1 MIRSY
6 FEDDEIPY
14 EVLNR
19 FGLSQE
25 MIEDLP
31 QNVLSGIRDGRRS
44 PVLPICYTCEDGFK
58 VHDRA
63 RFSLIRDE
71 EGGDV
76 QVMFYPKQ
84 TRVTLELFNPA
95 EQAMLREGKAIIGMK
110 ATEDGRNV
118 QAFHQL
124 DADTLQ
130 VLTVPTP
137 VIGNNLQVLAD
148 HFNLSAAE
156 LNCLKNGEPLTIADE
171 KEEVTFGI
179 DLNDAKGFRHCMGNA
194 QKWKEQAGQ
203 AMDTYTFGIFGC
215 WVKDGEGNLD
225 YVPEAQYTEA
235 MWEVQKQIGMSRA
248 SAHKM

>member
-63 RFSLIRDE
+63 RFSLLRDE

-110 ATEDGRNV
+110 TTEDGRDV

-156 LNCLKNGEPLTIADE
+156 LNCLKNGE
-171 KEEVTFGI
+171 
-179 DLNDAKGFRHCMGNA
+179 
-194 QKWKEQAGQ
+194 KWKEQAGQ

-225 YVPEAQYTEA
+225 YVPEEQYTEA

-248 SAHKM
+248 SVHKM

>member
-1 MIRSY
+1 MMKSV

-14 EVLNR
+14 KVLKR

-44 PVLPICYTCEDGFK
+44 PVLPICYTCEDGAK
-58 VHDRA
+58 VLDRA
-63 RFSLIRDE
+63 RFSLFRDE
-71 EGGDV
+71 ENGNV
-76 QVMFYPKQ
+76 RVMFYPKQ
-84 TRVTLELFNPA
+84 TRVTLDMFGEN
-95 EQAMLREGKAIIGMK
+95 EQVMLRGGKAIIGTMANK
-110 ATEDGRNV
+110 DGRDV
-118 QAFHQL
+118 QAFYQL
-124 DADTLQ
+124 DTETLQ

-148 HFNLSAAE
+148 YFQLSSAE
-156 LNCLKNGEPLTIADE
+156 LTCLKNGEPLTITDG
-171 KEEVTFGI
+171 EEEATFGI

-203 AMDTYTFGIFGC
+203 TMDTYTFGIFGC
-215 WVKDGEGNLD
+215 WVKDDDGNLN
-225 YVPEAQYTEA
+225 YVPEDEYTET
-235 MWEVQKQIGMSRA
+235 MWEAQKQIGMSRA

>member
-1 MIRSY
+1 MIRSV
-6 FEDDEIPY
+6 FADEEIPF
-14 EVLNR
+14 EVLKR

-44 PVLPICYTCEDGFK
+44 PVLPICYTCEDGTQ

-63 RFSLIRDE
+63 RFSLVRNE
-71 EGGDV
+71 ETNEV
-76 QVMFYPKQ
+76 KVMFYPKQ
-84 TRVTLELFNPA
+84 TRVTLDMFNDA
-95 EQAMLREGKAIIGMK
+95 EQALLREGKAIIGTMTTK
-110 ATEDGRNV
+110 DGRDV

-130 VLTVPTP
+130 VLSVPTP

-148 HFNLSAAE
+148 HFQLSAAE
-156 LNCLKNGEPLTIADE
+156 LTCLKNGEPLTIADE

-179 DLNDAKGFRHCMGNA
+179 DLNDPKGFRHCMGNT
-194 QKWKEQAGQ
+194 QKWKELAGQ
-203 AMDTYTFGIFGC
+203 TMDTYTFGIFGC
-215 WVKDGEGNLD
+215 WVKDDAGDLN
-225 YVPEAQYTEA
+225 YVPEDEYTET
-235 MWEVQKQIGMSRA
+235 MWEAQKRIGMSRA